1 MKNSS
6 QNETKDSLVIV
17 MRNNQSKG
25 DDNMN
30 SDAARLFVDYVIK
43 DNDAARLRDD

>member
-1 MKNSS
+1 
-6 QNETKDSLVIV
+6 

-43 DNDAARLRDD
+43 DNDAARLRDDWFVNVYFKLL